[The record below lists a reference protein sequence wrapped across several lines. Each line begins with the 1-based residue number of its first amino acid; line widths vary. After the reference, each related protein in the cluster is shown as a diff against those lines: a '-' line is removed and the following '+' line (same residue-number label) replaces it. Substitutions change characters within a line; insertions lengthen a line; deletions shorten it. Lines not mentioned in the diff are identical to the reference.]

1 MTTLPQLGY
10 EPNNYSDCYIIL
22 IKYVLIKFR
31 SLIHLFLSTETLR
44 ENNSIN
50 TIKSIKDLHREFVK
64 NIRTQY
70 FHFVHLLK
78 NIHSYSLL

>member
-1 MTTLPQLGY
+1 MIIKSLMAFFFALFFSMTTLPQLGY
-10 EPNNYSDCYIIL
+10 EPNNHSDCYIIL

-50 TIKSIKDLHREFVK
+50 TIKSIKDLHREFM
-64 NIRTQY
+64 
-70 FHFVHLLK
+70 LK
-78 NIHSYSLL
+78 I